1 MNAKF
6 ILVFAVPTLL
16 LFGACK
22 KEVSKPQVSFTNNIA
37 QGTADA
43 NGDYTLTGHISS
55 PVKLSEVT
63 LTKEGDSNPFIID
76 NSTAQN
82 KLEYD
87 FTYLIT
93 GITTNTTIIMDVFDQ
108 QGTRVTSEFLIQKY

>member
-6 ILVFAVPTLL
+6 ILLFAMPTVL

-22 KEVSKPQVSFTNNIA
+22 KDLSKPQVTFTNNIDS
-37 QGTADA
+37 GTANA
-43 NGDYTLTGHISS
+43 SGEYTLTGHITS
-55 PVKLSEVT
+55 PVKLSVVT
-63 LTKEGDSNPFIID
+63 LSKDGDASPFLVD

-87 FTYLIT
+87 FSYLIKSVT
-93 GITTNTTIIMDVFDQ
+93 SNETIVMDVIDQ
-108 QGTRVTSEFLIQKY
+108 QGVRVISEFSINKY